1 MATTEGVMEHA
12 GLGIAR
18 GGVSY
23 DQKSRNSR
31 QLARIEFI
39 EARSAPWVATQ
50 KTIFGTKASFE
61 RS

>member
-23 DQKSRNSR
+23 DQTRNSR
-31 QLARIEFI
+31 QLARLEFI
-39 EARSAPWVATQ
+39 EARSASWVATQ
-50 KTIFGTKASFE
+50 KTIFGGEASFE
-61 RS
+61 YS